1 MPHVV
6 RTFGYCLGLSLALAA
21 NLFALDFTDDSLT
34 VVKKNISDK
43 KAVLVDVRSQ
53 EEWDKGHVENAILLP
68 ITTLEDVPT
77 AKLAKLL
84 PKKKIVYTHCV
95 IGMRA
100 EAAGEILEG
109 QGYTVRVLKPGYKE
123 LIEAGFK
130 KADLVSAG
138 KEKSERKAADEGP
151 R

>member
-1 MPHVV
+1 MPRIA
-6 RTFGYCLGLSLALAA
+6 RTVGYCLVLLLTLSAQLRAI
-21 NLFALDFTDDSLT
+21 DFTDDSLA

-53 EEWDKGHVENAILLP
+53 DEWDKGHIENAILLP
-68 ITTLEDVPT
+68 ITTLEEVPP

-84 PKKKIVYTHCV
+84 PKKKVLYTHCV

-100 EAAGEILEG
+100 EAAGEILTE

-123 LIEAGFK
+123 LIAAGFK
-130 KADLVSAG
+130 QAKQ
-138 KEKSERKAADEGP
+138 EKVVREGLEP
-151 R
+151 PTKGL

>member
-1 MPHVV
+1 MPRIA
-6 RTFGYCLGLSLALAA
+6 RTIGYCLVLLLTLSAQLRAI
-21 NLFALDFTDDSLT
+21 DFTDDSLA

-53 EEWDKGHVENAILLP
+53 DEWDKGHIENAILLP
-68 ITTLEDVPT
+68 ITTLEEVPP
-77 AKLAKLL
+77 AKLAKIL

-130 KADLVSAG
+130 KAD
-138 KEKSERKAADEGP
+138 EKVPRKAADEGP